1 MDQNG
6 DGVID
11 WGKGTPED
19 HGDLIKIGNST
30 PRYQYSFRFGGNWN
44 GFDLDVYLQ
53 GVGKR
58 DMWTQSAFVMPFMRG
73 VDAIYTNQ
81 TSYVTA
87 QQVATENIDQN
98 AKYPAL
104 FGGGAGQGT
113 ISSSIISGGRY
124 NFYPQTKYLVNM
136 AYLRLKNVTFGY
148 TLPQKM
154 TRKAKIEKVRV
165 YVAGTN
171 LLDLIN
177 NNKGTGIDPE
187 INTGVG
193 SYANGVWGRT
203 EPIYRTYSCGL
214 QITF

>member
-1 MDQNG
+1 MALATSSSD
-6 DGVID
+6 
-11 WGKGTPED
+11 D

-30 PRYQYSFRFGGNWN
+30 PRYQYSFRLGGNWN
-44 GFDLDVYLQ
+44 GFDLDLYFQ

-58 DMWTQSAFVMPFMRG
+58 DMWTQSSFVMPFMRG
-73 VDAIYTNQ
+73 VDGIYTNQ
-81 TSYVTA
+81 MSYVTA

-113 ISSSIISGGRY
+113 ISSSIVSGGRY

-136 AYLRLKNVTFGY
+136 AYLRLKNVTIGY
-148 TLPQKM
+148 TLPHKL
-154 TRKAKIEKVRV
+154 TNKIKIDKVRV
-165 YVAGTN
+165 YVAANN
-171 LLDLIN
+171 LVDIIN
-177 NNKGTGIDPE
+177 NNKGTGIVPE